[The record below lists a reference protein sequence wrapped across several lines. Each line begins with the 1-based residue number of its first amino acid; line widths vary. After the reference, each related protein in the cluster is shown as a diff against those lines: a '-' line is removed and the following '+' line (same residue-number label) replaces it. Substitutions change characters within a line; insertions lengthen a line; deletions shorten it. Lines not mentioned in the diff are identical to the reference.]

1 MYERWG
7 DFFFMIGSSSAAL
20 IGLMFVVITL
30 TAGRDRAE
38 IERGKKLYTSP
49 IVWDL
54 SVILVLSGAAIA
66 PTMTRSF
73 FAAACGGLGILG
85 ILRGIRSSVGISRL
99 SNVAAVGFDAFWY
112 GTAPALVYVGLTVGA
127 VGVFRGASWAPTVVA
142 ADLMALLLVSIHAE
156 WDLVTFLAPT
166 AGQSGEIKDRQS

>member
-30 TAGRDRAE
+30 TAGRDREE

-54 SVILVLSGAAIA
+54 AVILVLSGAAIA
-66 PTMTRSF
+66 PTMTIPF

-85 ILRGIRSSVGISRL
+85 VLRGVRSSVGISRL
-99 SNVAAVGFDAFWY
+99 SNVAARIRRF
-112 GTAPALVYVGLTVGA
+112 LVRGRANPGLCRTDRWRIGRLAERVVGA
-127 VGVFRGASWAPTVVA
+127 DRRRGRPDGAPFGQHSCRMGSGDIPC
-142 ADLMALLLVSIHAE
+142 ADRR
-156 WDLVTFLAPT
+156 P
-166 AGQSGEIKDRQS
+166 DR